1 MKKNISINISGII
14 FHIEEDGY
22 ENLRKYLDSINKY
35 FASFE
40 DSSEILADIES
51 RVAEIF
57 LSKLNEGKQVITAED
72 VTALIATMGSVSDF
86 KAAEDQEF
94 SQTPPSSAAGS
105 SSSQTGSSYTDASTG
120 KNEKTFSA
128 PRQLMRDE
136 KRKILGGVCSG
147 MAIYFNIDP
156 IWIRLLFAL
165 TAFAYGITILVYIV
179 MWIVVPGS
187 TELDEPDTVK
197 KMFRDPEH
205 KVIGGVSG
213 GIAAYFGIDLVL
225 VRLLFVIFT
234 IFFGVGFIIYIVLW
248 IALPE
253 AKSLTDRMEM
263 QGEPVTLSNIESNIK
278 KNLNVDPNKEESTAT
293 KILLLPFRVIGILFT
308 VLAKVLVPILEIL
321 RVAIGIM
328 VILIGLA
335 LLFTAVVT
343 SGVFVGLFSA
353 HAFSWPWIHYDEISM
368 PLQTFA
374 NSFSGWLIL
383 AAFIAAVIPTI
394 FLMILGAS
402 IIARRYVINTTVGWS
417 MFVLFFVSVAI
428 LSVSVP
434 KIVYSFKEIGVYKV
448 EETYNLNGKTAVFH
462 VNEVGMDD
470 YDAVSLTLKG
480 YNGTGFKLVQTFES
494 HGPSKQQAIENAK
507 MVVYNV
513 EVKDSVLAFDSNI
526 RFKKD
531 AIFRAQRL
539 NMALYIPYNYPFVLD
554 EASSRFI
561 TQYIDYDDLEG
572 NTWIMTEKG
581 ITCRTCP
588 PDEPE
593 QDENGVDDQ
602 FGLSDFDELDIR
614 GLFDVH
620 IMSGDE
626 YAVELQGSGD
636 EKRKYNIYRSGQV
649 LVVEYDRGHR
659 KFDWDEDFR
668 DVNEIRLNI
677 TMPTLK
683 KIEAEGYGTIKFDEF
698 TPDNMEIELRG
709 PVTLQGVLRTQ
720 NLTINLTGKS
730 EAELSGQV
738 DNLDADLQFASK
750 LRAYNLE
757 ASDAT
762 VEVNGASSAKVN
774 VSNSLEMEEGLAS
787 DIDYRGDPHII
798 KRD

>member
-1 MKKNISINISGII
+1 
-14 FHIEEDGY
+14 
-22 ENLRKYLDSINKY
+22 
-35 FASFE
+35 
-40 DSSEILADIES
+40 
-51 RVAEIF
+51 
-57 LSKLNEGKQVITAED
+57 
-72 VTALIATMGSVSDF
+72 
-86 KAAEDQEF
+86 
-94 SQTPPSSAAGS
+94 
-105 SSSQTGSSYTDASTG
+105 
-120 KNEKTFSA
+120 
-128 PRQLMRDE
+128 
-136 KRKILGGVCSG
+136 
-147 MAIYFNIDP
+147 
-156 IWIRLLFAL
+156 
-165 TAFAYGITILVYIV
+165 
-179 MWIVVPGS
+179 
-187 TELDEPDTVK
+187 
-197 KMFRDPEH
+197 
-205 KVIGGVSG
+205 
-213 GIAAYFGIDLVL
+213 
-225 VRLLFVIFT
+225 
-234 IFFGVGFIIYIVLW
+234 
-248 IALPE
+248 
-253 AKSLTDRMEM
+253 M

-293 KILLLPFRVIGILFT
+293 KILLLPFRIIGVFIV
-308 VLAKVLVPILEIL
+308 VLGKILVPILEVL

-328 VILIGLA
+328 VILFGLA

-343 SGVFVGLFSA
+343 SGVFVGLFSSA
-353 HAFSWPWIHYDEISM
+353 AFSWPWIHYDEISM
-368 PLQTFA
+368 PLEVFA
-374 NSFSGWLIL
+374 NSLSGWLVV
-383 AAFIAAVIPTI
+383 AAFIAAVIPTVFI
-394 FLMILGAS
+394 MILGAS

-434 KIVYSFKEIGVYKV
+434 KIVYSFKETGVYKA
-448 EETYNLNGKTAVFH
+448 EQTYNLNGKTAVFH
-462 VNEVGMDD
+462 INEVGMDD

-480 YNGTGFKLVQTFES
+480 HSGTGFKLVQTFES
-494 HGPSKQQAIENAK
+494 HGASKQQAIENAK

-513 EVKDSVLAFDSNI
+513 EVKDSTLTFDSNI

-531 AIFRAQRL
+531 AIFRAQKL
-539 NMALYIPYNYPFVLD
+539 NMTLFIPYNYPFVLD

-572 NTWIMTEKG
+572 NTWIMTDKG
-581 ITCRTCP
+581 ITCKTCP

-593 QDENGVDDQ
+593 LDENGVKDE

-620 IMSGDE
+620 IMSGGE

-649 LVVEYDRGHR
+649 LVVEYEGGNR

-677 TMPTLK
+677 TMPTLR
-683 KIEAEGYGTIKFDEF
+683 KIEAEGYGSIKFDEF
-698 TPDNMEIELRG
+698 SPDNMEIELRG
-709 PVTLQGVLRTQ
+709 PVNLQGVLRTQ

-738 DNLDADLQFASK
+738 NNLDADLQFASK

-757 ASDAT
+757 VSDAT

-787 DIDYRGDPHII
+787 DIDYRGDPQII